1 MRRLL
6 TFLISLSFSGS
17 TFADSNLG
25 MPALVVPADNP
36 QTTEKITLGRLLF
49 NDKRLSADGSISCAS
64 CHQTDKAFTDGLALA
79 KGVAGQTGTRN
90 TPSVINAAFYQTQ
103 FLDGR
108 ENTLE
113 AQALGPMVN
122 PVEHG
127 LKDHQAILE
136 IVRQDPNYLSLMTRV
151 FNIQP
156 QELTTDHIGKAI
168 ASFERTLIAGDS
180 PFDRYYFGMD
190 QSAISESAARGSR
203 VFRRKGNCAVCH
215 ELSINNA
222 LFTDNRFY
230 NIGVGYKQL
239 EPVLDEWLAATARGE
254 QPDYSAWS
262 DAQRSELGR
271 YAVTKMPV
279 DIGQFKTPT
288 LRNVAFTAPYMHD
301 GSIKTLEE
309 VIEHYDK
316 GGENSRFVDAKVF
329 PLHLTKQE
337 KADLLAFLQSLT
349 SIQYS
354 QPITARP
361 AHE

>member
-1 MRRLL
+1 MRHLL
-6 TFLISLSFSGS
+6 TLLIGLSFSGLTWAES
-17 TFADSNLG
+17 TLG
-25 MPALVVPADNP
+25 LPALVIPADNP

-64 CHQTDKAFTDGLALA
+64 CHQAGKAFTDGLTVA

-90 TPSVINAAFYQTQ
+90 TPSVLNAAFYQTQ

-108 ENTLE
+108 EQSLE

-136 IVRQDPNYLSLMTRV
+136 IIRQDPNYLSLMTRV

-203 VFRRKGNCAVCH
+203 IFRRKGNCAVCH
-215 ELSINNA
+215 EISINNA

-239 EPVLDEWLAATARGE
+239 QPVLDEWLAATARGD

-262 DAQRSELGR
+262 DVQRSELGR
-271 YAVTKMPV
+271 YAVTKMPAN
-279 DIGQFKTPT
+279 IGQFKTPT
-288 LRNVAFTAPYMHD
+288 LHNVALTAPYMHD

-316 GGENSRFVDAKVF
+316 GGESSRFVDAKVF

-349 SIQYS
+349 SFQYT
-354 QPITARP
+354 QPTAGP